1 MDFMLNSFKFI
12 DLFCT
17 KFADVFSPL
26 WTMFKGI
33 FCKSGK
39 QFELNGFHQKQN
51 AVAHWFFTRNIFSV
65 YFFRIEESLV
75 SPAQRDQN
83 EMQLNLWL
91 QIPSF
96 PGGHMIQKPSWMFDC
111 QLIEGFGPRV
121 SVACTGGAASD
132 LRRIAFVRQ
141 IPTFPTQQ
149 ICSCYPVQTFVP
161 FLFLRWHWIWSSSYE
176 GLQEG
181 RTLGWERLSTSSKG
195 RWACC
200 DGGFYQAHR
209 W

>member
-83 EMQLNLWL
+83 EMQLNDWA
-91 QIPSF
+91 SN
-96 PGGHMIQKPSWMFDC
+96 S
-111 QLIEGFGPRV
+111 QLPRRSHDPKTKLNV
-121 SVACTGGAASD
+121 
-132 LRRIAFVRQ
+132 
-141 IPTFPTQQ
+141 
-149 ICSCYPVQTFVP
+149 
-161 FLFLRWHWIWSSSYE
+161 W
-176 GLQEG
+176 
-181 RTLGWERLSTSSKG
+181 LSTYWRFWPKSECRLYRRRCVRFAMNSFCT
-195 RWACC
+195 A
-200 DGGFYQAHR
+200 DPYFSDSTNL
-209 W
+209 